1 MIVELTSELET
12 STEPG
17 VDADDGVTTGRS
29 GDQNAT
35 PVGADPFQVTSKTFV
50 EPRSK
55 PTGLNVGATPPQMDT
70 EGRAGAEVT

>member
-1 MIVELTSELET
+1 M
-12 STEPG
+12 
-17 VDADDGVTTGRS
+17 TGSPQAAAAIRM
-29 GDQNAT
+29 AT

-50 EPRSK
+50 ETRSK